1 MKSLVLFAIC
11 VALFGC
17 ASPTANYRSVQTQG
31 YVSSNLS
38 STKASTSYK
47 PSSSNFNA
55 TTARKNKA
63 NSNVYSGRRLTTFR
77 TYHRGARGGCYYYSG
92 SRKVYVDRSYC

>member
-1 MKSLVLFAIC
+1 MKFLVLSAIC
-11 VALFGC
+11 LALIGC
-17 ASPTANYRSVQTQG
+17 ASPTANYKSLQTQG
-31 YVSSNLS
+31 YVSNNLS

-47 PSSSNFNA
+47 PSLSNSNA
-55 TTARKNKA
+55 PTARKNKE